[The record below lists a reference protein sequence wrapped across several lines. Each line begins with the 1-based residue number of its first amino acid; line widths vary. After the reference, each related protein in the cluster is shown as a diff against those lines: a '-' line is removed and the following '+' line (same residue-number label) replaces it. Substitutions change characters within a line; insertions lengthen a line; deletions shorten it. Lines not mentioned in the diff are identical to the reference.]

1 MLSAYLLLE
10 RLLFF
15 SEDLESEDLVES
27 LLREEPE
34 LLVEAADLL
43 NQNWNSYFFSFN
55 FLIHLLTK
63 HKSIYI

>member
-43 NQNWNSYFFSFN
+43 ESELEFIFF
-55 FLIHLLTK
+55 LL
-63 HKSIYI
+63 